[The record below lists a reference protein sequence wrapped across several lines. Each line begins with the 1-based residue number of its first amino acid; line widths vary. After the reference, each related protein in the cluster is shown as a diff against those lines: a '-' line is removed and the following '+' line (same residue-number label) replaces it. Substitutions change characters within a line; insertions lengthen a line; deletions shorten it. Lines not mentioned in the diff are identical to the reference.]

1 MKYKWIIKKT
11 DSKKV
16 EEISQKYKVS
26 SLISRILINKGIET
40 VDEFL
45 TPSLNRLHD
54 PFLMKDIEKAVDRI
68 QRAVEKREKILVF
81 GDYDVDGT
89 TSTAL
94 LVLVLQELGLNP
106 EFYIP
111 NRENEGYGLS
121 ITGINLAVSKN
132 VNVILTCDCGINA
145 IDEIEYAR
153 ENNIDVV
160 ITDHHEPMEILPNAL
175 AIVNPKRKDCEY
187 PFKELC
193 GVGVAFKFLQALIT
207 RFDFHKEKLY
217 KHLDLVAIGT
227 AADIVPLVNENRILT
242 AEGLK
247 RMSKTRKVGIHALL
261 KVSNFAENQNI
272 RVSNIVFGAA
282 PRINAAG
289 RLDEASQAVKLLIS
303 ENPNEAGM
311 IAQNL
316 DKINL
321 ERRNIDRKTVD
332 GASLVLKASHD
343 LEKDKII
350 ILYKNG
356 WHQGVIGIVASKL
369 KELYNRPVIMISIDN
384 GVGRG
389 SGRSI
394 QFFDLHNAL
403 QECSEYLENFGGH
416 VMAAGLTIKEEN
428 IKAFVA
434 KMKKFANEK
443 ITDEM
448 LHPVLE
454 IDSEVSFLN
463 LNQANMNC
471 LNKMAPFGP
480 ANMRPKFVAKG
491 VTVSGMPKII
501 GNQHIRF
508 RACQNK
514 IVISAIGWKLGEYYE
529 MLISNRPLDI
539 AFVIEEN
546 EYRGL
551 REIQLNIKDIRYSD

>member
-1 MKYKWIIKKT
+1 M
-11 DSKKV
+11 
-16 EEISQKYKVS
+16 
-26 SLISRILINKGIET
+26 
-40 VDEFL
+40 
-45 TPSLNRLHD
+45 HD

-289 RLDEASQAVKLLIS
+289 RFDEASQAVKLLIS

-514 IVISAIGWKLGEYYE
+514 IVISAIGWKLVTGH
-529 MLISNRPLDI
+529 LIL
-539 AFVIEEN
+539 
-546 EYRGL
+546 L
-551 REIQLNIKDIRYSD
+551 L